1 MHQPS
6 LNRVLLL
13 AAIAAGLACGGDTTG
28 PLPPAAWEWRLQLP
42 FDSAGPRIDTL
53 NFHWPRSALPVRV
66 WVEDSMSLPVRVQ
79 EGIGLWRNV
88 LGSRD
93 WTATLVTDSTKA
105 DIIVRL
111 LPADAFAAIRESSPP
126 QLVCEGSTTLDTA
139 ATRFQLALP
148 MRVNLYPTIPGPN
161 VDACLHSAATHELG
175 HTLGIF
181 QHSPDPA
188 DLMYQSATATGPTA
202 RDAATARQAYATAS
216 DMTLVG
222 P

>member
-1 MHQPS
+1 MRHRTIKS
-6 LNRVLLL
+6 LLLL
-13 AAIAAGLACGGDTTG
+13 AAVVAGLACGESTA
-28 PLPPAAWEWRLQLP
+28 PLPPAAWEWRLQVP

-53 NFHWPRSALPVRV
+53 NFHWPRAALPVRI
-66 WVEDSMSLPVRVQ
+66 WVENNQSLPTRVQ
-79 EGIGLWRNV
+79 EGITLWRNV

-93 WTATLVTDSTKA
+93 WNATIVPDSTQA

-111 LPADAFAAIRESSPP
+111 LPADAFQAVRHSPP
-126 QLVCEGSTTLDTA
+126 QLVCEGSTTVDTA
-139 ATRFQLALP
+139 ATRFELRLP

-161 VDACLHSAATHELG
+161 VDSCLHSAAAHELG

-188 DLMYQSATATGPTA
+188 DLMYLSATAAGPTA
-202 RDAATARQAYATAS
+202 RDAATARRAYATAS
-216 DMTLVG
+216 DVVLVG